1 MTLLDKM
8 WERNYSST
16 EDRKFLVDNFLKPA
30 YELSGYCLRTSGFFS
45 SSVFD
50 SIGDSIGNFVGKGG
64 HMRLVTNVYF
74 SEKDQQAIHEGNRKY
89 EEIIEEKVQRI
100 IENEFS
106 PPMSK
111 GSMTLTN
118 MLAVGRLK
126 IKVGYKPKGDLHQKS
141 GVFFDTNEK
150 IETLQLDDEKL
161 RNENIKIL
169 SKINHVAYSGSMN
182 DSVTAIEYNHERIH
196 VWWSWHEGRK
206 DDAEDEIK
214 DFLSHWTNSTPGLN
228 VIDFSEAAEKN
239 MIEHMNYT
247 KKYYPGTDDDFE
259 EDEYEEDEYEED
271 LVSEEENDTWVH
283 QKKAV
288 DLFLADKN
296 RNIGTAPKPAGGQ
309 GILCMATGTG
319 KTRTALKIVKKML
332 DIGKIKNIIITTL
345 RTDILDQWE
354 EEMRDP
360 KRGLN
365 QLIKAKYKHYDGKKG
380 MYKYLDSGSETK
392 SILIGRDNFV
402 KLMKDATREELEDTL
417 LIVDECHNFRGEG
430 HIDNM
435 SGLYKKIPYR
445 LGLSATPNSEYDEK
459 ATQFMFDE
467 IGDIYFEFG
476 LKEAIEKGILC
487 SFEYHSFQ
495 YTPSDKDRAKVKS
508 IRGRYAKKIEQKPHQ
523 RFKLERDMYREL
535 SDVYKQ
541 SKEKIPL
548 IKEVLSNQKNI
559 LKRTIIFGPNKKWNK
574 DVEVILSEENA
585 RFIKYYGETDKTNLK
600 VYEAGDI
607 EVLLTCDAIKE
618 GVDLDVNDIVLI
630 CSNRAKLENIQRI
643 GRALRTHGDRNK
655 VARVYDF
662 IGHGVAADE
671 ERQVWL
677 EELSKIKNNNELI

>member
-1 MTLLDKM
+1 MTLDNID
-8 WERNYSST
+8 WEIGYKSNQ
-16 EDRKFLVDNFLKPA
+16 DPKFIVENFLKPA
-30 YELSGYCLRTSGFFS
+30 YENSGFYFRTSAFFS

-50 SIGDSIGNFVGKGG
+50 SIGDGIVDFVQNGG
-64 HMRLVTNVYF
+64 EMMLVTNVRF
-74 SEKDQQAIHEGNRKY
+74 SEQDQDAINKGNKKY
-89 EEIIEEKVQRI
+89 EELIEEKVQQI
-100 IENEFS
+100 IEEEFKS
-106 PPMSK
+106 PM
-111 GSMTLTN
+111 GEGTMTLMN
-118 MLAVGRLK
+118 MLAIGRLK
-126 IKVGYKPKGDLHQKS
+126 IKVGYKVKGELHEKS
-141 GVFFDTNEK
+141 GVFFDSNSIITD
-150 IETLQLDDEKL
+150 LQLDNSDLLDENL
-161 RNENIKIL
+161 ETL
-169 SKINHVAYSGSMN
+169 SRINHLAYGGSMN
-182 DSVTAIEYNHERIH
+182 DSVTALENNHEKIN
-196 VWWSWHEGRK
+196 VYWSWSYMHEYAK
-206 DDAEDEIK
+206 KEIK
-214 DFLSHWTNSTPGLN
+214 DFLLHWSNSTPGLK
-228 VIDFSEAAEKN
+228 VIDFSEAAKDN
-239 MIEHMNYT
+239 MIRSMNQT
-247 KKYYPGTDDDFE
+247 KKFYPDEEEDEYE

-271 LVSEEENDTWVH
+271 LVSEEENDIWVH

-296 RNIGTAPKPAGGQ
+296 RDIRTAPKPAGGQ

-354 EEMRDP
+354 KEMRDP

-365 QLIKAKYKHYDGKKG
+365 NLIKAKYKHYDGKKD

-435 SGLYKKIPYR
+435 SGLYRKIPYR

-495 YTPSDKDRAKVKS
+495 YTPSDKDRAKAKS
-508 IRGRYAKKIEQKPHQ
+508 IRGRYAKKIEQSPHQ

-574 DVEVILSEENA
+574 EVEVILSEENA

-643 GRALRTHGDRNK
+643 GRALRTHGDPDK

-662 IGHGVAADE
+662 IGHGVAADQ
-671 ERQVWL
+671 ERQAWL
-677 EELSKIKNNNELI
+677 EELSKIKNIMS